1 MHYAKSLWEEKRT
14 QVGARL
20 GSNWIKD
27 IKAGKEG
34 GGPELLDHS
43 KILVSSM
50 ENAPTGTRKLGGR
63 PHCRV

>member
-20 GSNWIKD
+20 DSNWIKD

-34 GGPELLDHS
+34 GGPELCLDHR

-50 ENAPTGTRKLGGR
+50 ENALPGTRRPGGR
-63 PHCRV
+63 PHL